1 MAKFLVE
8 VPHESEMI
16 ACARAVA
23 ILQATGSHFLTHA
36 EYGCHDGVHKAWMII
51 EAKDKDEIR
60 RIVPPAYREL
70 AQVVQLNRFSVEE
83 IDELLADHEGSAE
96 R

>member
-1 MAKFLVE
+1 MAKFLIE
-8 VPHESEMI
+8 VPHEAETI

-51 EAKDKDEIR
+51 EATDKDEIR

-83 IDELLADHEGSAE
+83 IEELLADHEGSAE